1 MSDQHTNSEE
11 FQVNGEQL
19 VARIKEILHQGNIRR
34 LIIKDREGRT
44 LIEVPL
50 TIGVVGALLVPVWAA
65 IGAIAALVVEA
76 TIVLKKWKSRK
87 GLSFRKLPKMPAQPV
102 QCLRQVSGHR
112 WGSFRDSQRSRS
124 RTRACPHPTSTPG
137 SLSRRRSAARL

>member
-1 MSDQHTNSEE
+1 MSDHHTNTEE

-19 VARIKEILHQGNIRR
+19 VARIKEILHEGNIRR
-34 LIIKDREGRT
+34 LIIKDKEGRT

-76 TIVLKKWKSRK
+76 TIVVEK
-87 GLSFRKLPKMPAQPV
+87 V
-102 QCLRQVSGHR
+102 EE
-112 WGSFRDSQRSRS
+112 
-124 RTRACPHPTSTPG
+124 
-137 SLSRRRSAARL
+137 